1 MIEMPRRTDR
11 KKHKY
16 LGEATHGAGNRKNR
30 RGKGSKGGRGRA
42 GFHKHR
48 RFQML
53 KLEELEGPTTPKGFV
68 SIAKVRK
75 SITLRSIAHGIF
87 RGKWSGQGG
96 AYDVALGKGLKV
108 IGSGKFGFKANVSAA
123 GFSAGAKKSI
133 EAAGG
138 TVKTLA

>member
-1 MIEMPRRTDR
+1 MPRRTDR

-53 KLEELEGPTTPKGFV
+53 KLEKVEGPTTPKGFV
-68 SIAKVRK
+68 PVAKAARETV
-75 SITLRSIAHGIF
+75 TLRNIAHGIAV
-87 RGKWSGQGG
+87 GKWPRQGE
-96 AYDVALGKGLKV
+96 AYEIPLGRGVKV
-108 IGSGKFGFKANVSAA
+108 IGAGKLGFRANVTASA
-123 GFSAGAKKSI
+123 FSAGAKKSI

-138 TVKTLA
+138 AAKTIA